1 MDRNGE
7 NNFMDMDNF
16 SKEEIAEKEAQNRP
30 EQNKSDGN
38 TGTKAFWGGL
48 AVGLITAAFLVCII
62 YLGIRVQHG
71 LDQIK
76 ENGKQNTSDLQISAD
91 ASGAVNADTVQKMQ
105 AIEEIIKYYYYKDED
120 IDAGKMADGIYKGM
134 VESLGDPYSEYFTQ
148 EELNSL
154 MQQTQG
160 IYYGIG
166 AGVNIDTDTQL
177 TKIVT
182 VYAGTPAQE
191 AGLRENDLIYEVD
204 GVSTFGLSSSDVV
217 AKIKGE
223 EGTWVQLTIIREG
236 ETDYLHID
244 VQRRKVNVPTV
255 DSRMLEDRIAYI
267 QIAEF
272 DDITVSQF
280 ESALSEARA
289 NGMKGLVLDL
299 RSNPGGSLD
308 AVVDIAGMMLP
319 KGIIVY
325 TEDKYGSRTDY
336 NCEGDKQLEVP
347 MTVLVNGNSASA
359 SEILAGAIKDYGIGT
374 LVGTTTFGKGIVQ
387 SVLPM
392 TDGSAVKVTISSY
405 YTPSGKNIHGTGI
418 DPDVE
423 CEFDG
428 EAYYGSLD
436 RPDNQLEKAVEVLKG
451 LMK

>member
-1 MDRNGE
+1 
-7 NNFMDMDNF
+7 
-16 SKEEIAEKEAQNRP
+16 
-30 EQNKSDGN
+30 
-38 TGTKAFWGGL
+38 
-48 AVGLITAAFLVCII
+48 
-62 YLGIRVQHG
+62 
-71 LDQIK
+71 
-76 ENGKQNTSDLQISAD
+76 
-91 ASGAVNADTVQKMQ
+91 
-105 AIEEIIKYYYYKDED
+105 
-120 IDAGKMADGIYKGM
+120 
-134 VESLGDPYSEYFTQ
+134 
-148 EELNSL
+148 
-154 MQQTQG
+154 
-160 IYYGIG
+160 
-166 AGVNIDTDTQL
+166 
-177 TKIVT
+177 
-182 VYAGTPAQE
+182 
-191 AGLRENDLIYEVD
+191 
-204 GVSTFGLSSSDVV
+204 
-217 AKIKGE
+217 
-223 EGTWVQLTIIREG
+223 
-236 ETDYLHID
+236 
-244 VQRRKVNVPTV
+244 
-255 DSRMLEDRIAYI
+255 MLEDGIAYI

-428 EAYYGSLD
+428 EAYYGSPD

-451 LMK
+451 LIK